1 MTTNSLYGRDVVSI
15 GDLSLAEIKYIL
27 DVTAQL
33 KAAKTTPPALTNK
46 LIAHCFFEP
55 STRTRLSF
63 EAATLRLN
71 GKVIGFSSDDSTSI
85 KKGETLQDTIRVIS
99 DYADLIVIRH
109 PKEGAARLAADLST
123 KPVINAGDG
132 ANQHPTQTLLDLFT
146 IHECQQKLDGLA
158 IALVGDLKYG
168 RTAHSFAKICKLF
181 DIRLFLVAPDALT
194 MPDYL
199 CDDLKKQGVRFS
211 FHQSIEEVISKVD
224 IIYMTRIQQ
233 ERFSSVAHQFNKAHY
248 NLTAEHLINVRPNLR
263 ILHPLPRVDEID
275 VAIDKTPHAYYFE
288 QAANGVF
295 VRQAL
300 LALALNKEL
309 SLS

>member
-1 MTTNSLYGRDVVSI
+1 MARVHGAACAAPTVDQGDSVTTNSLYGRDVVSI

-158 IALVGDLKYG
+158 IALVGDLK
-168 RTAHSFAKICKLF
+168 
-181 DIRLFLVAPDALT
+181 
-194 MPDYL
+194 
-199 CDDLKKQGVRFS
+199 
-211 FHQSIEEVISKVD
+211 
-224 IIYMTRIQQ
+224 
-233 ERFSSVAHQFNKAHY
+233 
-248 NLTAEHLINVRPNLR
+248 
-263 ILHPLPRVDEID
+263 
-275 VAIDKTPHAYYFE
+275 
-288 QAANGVF
+288 
-295 VRQAL
+295 
-300 LALALNKEL
+300 
-309 SLS
+309 